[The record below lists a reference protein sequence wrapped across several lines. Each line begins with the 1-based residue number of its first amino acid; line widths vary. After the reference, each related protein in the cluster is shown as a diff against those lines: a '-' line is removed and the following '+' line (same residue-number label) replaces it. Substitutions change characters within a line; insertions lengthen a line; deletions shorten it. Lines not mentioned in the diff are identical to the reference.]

1 MATIDSRSCIRVAA
15 LIPIG
20 MCIALACAHTEET
33 LRDDSRN
40 PVPIERGEPLAA
52 PASLSSCGEP
62 GGTGSAVAFRWP
74 AKGPVTSG
82 FGGRG
87 GKSHRG
93 IDISGRYGT
102 AVRAAAAGTVVFSE
116 RKRGY
121 GRVVILN
128 HAGDYETVY
137 AHNQD
142 NFVLEG
148 AHVRQGQVI
157 ADMGSTGKVSA
168 PHLHFEIR
176 IGDRPVDPLE
186 CLPVRTKTRGGAR

>member
-1 MATIDSRSCIRVAA
+1 MATIDSRSCMRNAA
-15 LIPIG
+15 LGLIG
-20 MCIALACAHTEET
+20 MCIALACAHAEET

-40 PVPIERGEPLAA
+40 PVPVERGEPLAA

-62 GGTGSAVAFRWP
+62 TGTGPAVAFRWP

-121 GRVVILN
+121 GRVVILK
-128 HAGDYETVY
+128 HAGGYETVY

-148 AHVRQGQVI
+148 AHVRQGQAI
-157 ADMGSTGKVSA
+157 ADMGSTGNSTG
-168 PHLHFEIR
+168 PHLHFEVR
-176 IGDRPVDPLE
+176 VGSRAVDPLA
-186 CLPVRTKTRGGAR
+186 CLPVRTTRRP

>member
-1 MATIDSRSCIRVAA
+1 MVTIDSRNRMRNAA
-15 LIPIG
+15 LGLIG
-20 MCIALACAHTEET
+20 TCIALACAHAEET
-33 LRDDSRN
+33 LRDDSRV
-40 PVPIERGEPLAA
+40 PVPVERGETPAA

-62 GGTGSAVAFRWP
+62 TGAEPAVVFRWP

-102 AVRAAAAGTVVFSE
+102 AVRAAAAGTVLFSE

-121 GRVVILN
+121 GRVVILK
-128 HAGDYETVY
+128 HAGGYETVY

-148 AHVRQGQVI
+148 ARVRQGQVI
-157 ADMGSTGKVSA
+157 ADMGSTGKSTG
-168 PHLHFEIR
+168 PHLHFEVR
-176 IGDRPVDPLE
+176 VDDRAVDPLA
-186 CLPVRTKTRGGAR
+186 CLPILTTRRP

>member
-1 MATIDSRSCIRVAA
+1 MATIDSRSFLRNSV
-15 LIPIG
+15 LSLIG
-20 MCIALACAHTEET
+20 MCIALACAHTQET
-33 LRDDSRN
+33 GRDDSRT
-40 PVPIERGEPLAA
+40 PVPVERGEPLAA

-62 GGTGSAVAFRWP
+62 GGTGPAVAFRWP

-121 GRVVILN
+121 GRVVILK
-128 HAGDYETVY
+128 HTGGYETVY

-148 AHVRQGQVI
+148 ARVRQGRVI
-157 ADMGSTGKVSA
+157 ADMGSTGNSTG
-168 PHLHFEIR
+168 PHLHFEVR
-176 IGDRPVDPLE
+176 AGNRAVDPLA
-186 CLPVRTKTRGGAR
+186 CLPVRTTRRP

>member
-1 MATIDSRSCIRVAA
+1 MTAIDSRSCIRNAA
-15 LIPIG
+15 LSLIG
-20 MCIALACAHTEET
+20 MCVALACAHAEET
-33 LRDDSRN
+33 LRDDARN
-40 PVPIERGEPLAA
+40 AVPIERGEPFAA
-52 PASLSSCGEP
+52 PASLSSCAEP
-62 GGTGSAVAFRWP
+62 AGAEPAVALRWP

-87 GKSHRG
+87 GQSHRG

-121 GRVVILN
+121 GRVVILK
-128 HAGDYETVY
+128 HADGSETVY

-148 AHVRQGQVI
+148 ADVRQGQVI
-157 ADMGSTGKVSA
+157 ADMGSTGNSTG
-168 PHLHFEIR
+168 PHLHFEVR
-176 IGDRPVDPLE
+176 VDDRAVDPLA
-186 CLPVRTKTRGGAR
+186 CLPVRTTRRP